1 MKRRGWRSIPS
12 QPRDRLAEFITATV
26 ESLDHGLVAP
36 HQAFLGRGAL
46 PHRRGR
52 GGAAGLPCRVPLA
65 AGGPGG
71 VPGGGLFVA
80 LLIASSLSV

>member
-52 GGAAGLPCRVPLA
+52 GALPGSRAGSPWPPAAQA
-65 AGGPGG
+65 ASP
-71 VPGGGLFVA
+71 A
-80 LLIASSLSV
+80 AASSSRC